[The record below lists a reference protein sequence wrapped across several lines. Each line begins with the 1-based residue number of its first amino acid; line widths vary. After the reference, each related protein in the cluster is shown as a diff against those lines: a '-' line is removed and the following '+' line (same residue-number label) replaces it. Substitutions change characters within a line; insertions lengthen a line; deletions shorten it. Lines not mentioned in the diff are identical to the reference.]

1 VNYFF
6 ESIEGQQKTYPFQAV
21 CISSEVD
28 LDEMEYNPEMKQFQ
42 FLCRCG
48 SFYCIS
54 EEQLEK
60 HIDIVQCQ
68 GCSLHI
74 KVLYSEVNVSDH
86 TN

>member
-1 VNYFF
+1 MK
-6 ESIEGQQKTYPFQAV
+6 GQQKTHAFQTV
-21 CISSEVD
+21 YISSEVD
-28 LDEMEYNPEMKQFQ
+28 LDEMEYIPEMKQFQ

-48 SFYCIS
+48 YFYWIS

-60 HIDIVQCQ
+60 HVDIVQCQ

-74 KVLYSEVNVSDH
+74 KVLYDEVHVPGH